1 MPVNQQKGGIDMLKL
16 HAAPPS
22 PRAFKVLAVA
32 RHLGLDFDLCPVDL
46 LNGAHLT
53 PEFAALTPT
62 GRCP

>member
-1 MPVNQQKGGIDMLKL
+1 MLKL

-32 RHLGLDFDLCPVDL
+32 RHLGLEFDLCPVDL